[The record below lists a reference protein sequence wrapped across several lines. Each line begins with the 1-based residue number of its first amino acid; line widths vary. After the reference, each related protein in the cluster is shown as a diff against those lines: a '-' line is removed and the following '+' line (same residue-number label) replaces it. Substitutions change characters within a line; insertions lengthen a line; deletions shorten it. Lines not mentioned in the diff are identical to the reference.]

1 MRTHNHIGAMKQ
13 LASLEAWKCANA
25 LARSAYRL
33 TLQKPLSSHFGLSDQ
48 IRRAAVSVPANMVE
62 GYALGTTL
70 QFIRCLRV
78 AFGSAAELHCQLEI
92 ARDLDLLG
100 EGGGEAELTL
110 AERVIRLLLDS
121 CGSWAHE
128 PHTHHSPFP
137 IPLSPSRKGVK
148 NRLCDIEYRGTRKK
162 RRRQRPPTLPLKFRD
177 EVRRR
182 HINR

>member
-1 MRTHNHIGAMKQ
+1 MAVVRQ

-33 TLQKPLSSHFGLSDQ
+33 TLRKPLSGHFGLSDQ

-100 EGGGEAELTL
+100 DGGGEAELKL
-110 AERVIRLLLDS
+110 AERVIRLLVGLLRKL
-121 CGSWAHE
+121 GART
-128 PHTHHSPFP
+128 PHTPFPFPHSPFP
-137 IPLSPSRKGVK
+137 IRRRSQESPS
-148 NRLCDIEYRGTRKK
+148 
-162 RRRQRPPTLPLKFRD
+162 
-177 EVRRR
+177 
-182 HINR
+182 

>member
-1 MRTHNHIGAMKQ
+1 MRKHNHIGAMKQ

-100 EGGGEAELTL
+100 DGGGEAELTL
-110 AERVIRLLLDS
+110 AERVIRLLVGD
-121 CGSWAHE
+121 
-128 PHTHHSPFP
+128 
-137 IPLSPSRKGVK
+137 RKST
-148 NRLCDIEYRGTRKK
+148 RLNSSHLGISYA
-162 RRRQRPPTLPLKFRD
+162 
-177 EVRRR
+177 
-182 HINR
+182 

>member
-1 MRTHNHIGAMKQ
+1 MRKHNHIGAMKQ

-33 TLQKPLSSHFGLSDQ
+33 TLRKPLSGHFGLSDQ

-78 AFGSAAELHCQLEI
+78 AFGSVAELHCHLEI

-100 EGGGEAELTL
+100 DGGGEAELKL
-110 AERVIRLLLDS
+110 AERVIRLLVGLLRKL
-121 CGSWAHE
+121 GART
-128 PHTHHSPFP
+128 PHTPFPFPHSPFP
-137 IPLSPSRKGVK
+137 VKRRSQESPS
-148 NRLCDIEYRGTRKK
+148 
-162 RRRQRPPTLPLKFRD
+162 
-177 EVRRR
+177 
-182 HINR
+182 

>member
-1 MRTHNHIGAMKQ
+1 MRIHNHIGTMKQ

-33 TLQKPLSSHFGLSDQ
+33 TLRKPLSSHFGLSDQ

-92 ARDLDLLG
+92 ARDLHLL
-100 EGGGEAELTL
+100 
-110 AERVIRLLLDS
+110 
-121 CGSWAHE
+121 
-128 PHTHHSPFP
+128 PFP
-137 IPLSPSRKGVK
+137 RQERESRIAFV
-148 NRLCDIEYRGTRKK
+148 T
-162 RRRQRPPTLPLKFRD
+162 
-177 EVRRR
+177 
-182 HINR
+182 